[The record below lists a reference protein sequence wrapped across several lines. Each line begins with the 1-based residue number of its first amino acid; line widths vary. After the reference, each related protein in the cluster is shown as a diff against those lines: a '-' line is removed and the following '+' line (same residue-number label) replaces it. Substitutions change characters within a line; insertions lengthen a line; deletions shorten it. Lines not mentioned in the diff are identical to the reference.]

1 MERDVIQMQEI
12 FKYIRMG
19 TTQDG
24 QVRGDFRATGLRPSF
39 MEELQIRGYAFSPD
53 FFDALTVYDWP
64 GNVRELLNTMERVLA
79 IARFEP
85 TLFPRHLPTELRV
98 HQARASVSKKGTE
111 KETYTEDDSQVF
123 TLPKL
128 QEVRDTALA
137 NAEKQYLHDL
147 VLLTKRNIREACQIS
162 GLSRSRLYY
171 LLKKYGIS
179 KF

>member
-1 MERDVIQMQEI
+1 
-12 FKYIRMG
+12 
-19 TTQDG
+19 
-24 QVRGDFRATGLRPSF
+24 
-39 MEELQIRGYAFSPD
+39 
-53 FFDALTVYDWP
+53 
-64 GNVRELLNTMERVLA
+64 MERVLA

-98 HQARASVSKKGTE
+98 HQARASVSKKGAE
-111 KETYTEDDSQVF
+111 KETYSKEDSHAL

-128 QEVRDTALA
+128 QAVRDTALA

-147 VLLTKRNIREACQIS
+147 ILLTKRNIKEACRIS

-171 LLKKYGIS
+171 LLKKYGIN